1 MDDMK
6 PRVAI
11 NGFGRIGRLF
21 FRANLIRNLVDIVAI
36 NDLSP
41 PETTAYLLKHDSSYG
56 TIPNEIGV
64 KDGHLVVDGKTVTV
78 VQNRDPTSLPWKDM
92 GIDLV
97 VECTGVFTDRD
108 GASKHLT
115 AGAKRV
121 LISAP
126 AKDPDVTIVLGVN
139 LNKLDLSKQKII
151 SMASCTTGSLAPAV
165 KILNDTFGIVS
176 GLMTT
181 IHSYTND
188 QVLQDQSHRDLRRGR
203 AAAVNII
210 PTSTGAAKA
219 IGEVIPE
226 VAGKLNGVAVRVP
239 TPTVSLTD
247 LVCTLK
253 KPATKDEINSA
264 FRTAALGPMKGILEI
279 TDEPLVS
286 MDFKGNTHS
295 SIIDASQTLA
305 IDSLVKVFA
314 WYDNEWGYSMRLCE
328 LAGMLKG

>member
-1 MDDMK
+1 MK
-6 PRVAI
+6 PKVAI

-21 FRANLIRNLVDIVAI
+21 FRANLVRNLVDIVAI

-56 TIPNEIGV
+56 TIPNEISV
-64 KDGHLVVDGKTVTV
+64 KDGHLMVDGKQVTV
-78 VQNRDPTSLPWKDM
+78 VQNRDPASLPWKDM

-126 AKDPDVTIVLGVN
+126 AEDPDVTIVLGVN
-139 LNKLDLSKQKII
+139 QDKLDLSKQKII

-165 KILNDTFGIVS
+165 KVLNDTFGIVS

-203 AAAVNII
+203 AAAINII

-253 KPATKDEINSA
+253 KSATKDEINSA
-264 FRTAALGPMKGILEI
+264 FRTAAAGSMKGILEI

-305 IDSLVKVFA
+305 IDSLVKIFA

-328 LAGMLKG
+328 LAGML

>member
-1 MDDMK
+1 MK
-6 PRVAI
+6 PKVAI

-56 TIPNEIGV
+56 TIPNEIGI
-64 KDGHLVVDGKTVTV
+64 KDGHLIVDGKQVTV
-78 VQNRDPTSLPWKDM
+78 VQNRDPSALPWKDM

-97 VECTGVFTDRD
+97 IECTGVFTDRD

-126 AKDPDVTIVLGVN
+126 AKNPDVTIVLGVN
-139 LNKLDLSKQKII
+139 QDKLDLSKQKII

-165 KILNDTFGIVS
+165 KVLNDTFGIVN

-264 FRTAALGPMKGILEI
+264 FRTAAAGPMKGILEI
-279 TDEPLVS
+279 TSEPLVS

-305 IDSLVKVFA
+305 IGSLVKIFA

-328 LAGMLKG
+328 LAGMLNG